1 MDKHIARIDTW
12 NHAYKSVAKIPPRE
26 IGLPAVAFAV
36 TQGPVK
42 YWLIK
47 QEPSSY
53 SWDDFVADKKTAWT
67 GVRNFQARNNLKAMK
82 KGDRAFY
89 YHSGEGKKIVGIAEI
104 VKEAYPDPTAT
115 EGDWVCVD
123 VAAVKPLKR
132 AVSLAEIKTEKS
144 LAGMVL
150 LRNSRL
156 SVQPVAAAEFE
167 KIISVAQSKKPV

>member
-1 MDKHIARIDTW
+1 
-12 NHAYKSVAKIPPRE
+12 
-26 IGLPAVAFAV
+26 
-36 TQGPVK
+36 VK

-53 SWDDFVADKKTAWT
+53 SWDDFAMDNKTAWT
-67 GVRNFQARNNLKAMK
+67 GVRNFQARNNLRAMK

-89 YHSGEGKKIVGIAEI
+89 YHSGEEKAVVGLAEV

-123 VAAVKPLKR
+123 VAALKPLKQSVTL
-132 AVSLAEIKTEKS
+132 AVIKSEKS

-150 LRNSRL
+150 LKNSRL
-156 SVQPVAAAEFE
+156 SVQPVAAEEFE
-167 KIISVAQSKKPV
+167 KIIKMAENKKLA

>member
-1 MDKHIARIDTW
+1 M
-12 NHAYKSVAKIPPRE
+12 
-26 IGLPAVAFAV
+26 
-36 TQGPVK
+36 K

-89 YHSGEGKKIVGIAEI
+89 YHSGEGKEVVGIAEI

-115 EGDWVCVD
+115 EGDWICVD

-144 LAGMVL
+144 LKEMVL
-150 LRNSRL
+150 VKNSRL
-156 SVQPVAAAEFE
+156 SVQPVSEAEFE
-167 KIISVAQSKKPV
+167 KIISMAKN

>member
-1 MDKHIARIDTW
+1 M
-12 NHAYKSVAKIPPRE
+12 
-26 IGLPAVAFAV
+26 
-36 TQGPVK
+36 K

-53 SWDDFVADKKTAWT
+53 SWQDFLADKKTAWT

-89 YHSGEGKKIVGIAEI
+89 YHSGEDKAVVGIAEI

-132 AVSLAEIKTEKS
+132 PVTLAEIKGGKS

-156 SVQPVAAAEFE
+156 SVQPVAAAEFGE
-167 KIISVAQSKKPV
+167 IIKMAENKKLA